1 MQPAMNEFV
10 IELKNLSKS
19 FGNVCANDDIT
30 LSIRKGEIMALV
42 GENGAGKTTLMKLLF
57 GLLRP
62 DSGDILIHGNKVSPK
77 SPADTISLGIGMVH
91 QHFMLV
97 PPFTVTENVILGT
110 EPRQYRIFINEKASR
125 ESLKKV
131 SDHYGFNLDP
141 QARIENL
148 GVGVEQR
155 VEIIKTLYR
164 KASILILDEPTAVL
178 TPQETDEL
186 FDMLRQFRSDGKT
199 LLFISHKLDEVLAIS
214 DRVTV
219 MRAGKIT
226 GQLDTPQTNK
236 EEIARLMVGREVIL
250 RVSKEKA
257 QPGNSVLEIK
267 NLYIRN
273 SRKQEAVR
281 GISLHLREGEILGIA
296 GVEGNGQTE
305 LAEALTGLRPILKGE
320 VLLKGVLINKQSA
333 RQRFDSGL
341 AHIPEDRLQRG
352 LITEFTL
359 QENLMLGRH
368 QHPSFQSHGF
378 QNRENIHKESTRLVK
393 EYDIRP
399 TELNRLGR
407 QFSGGNQQKIIVA
420 RELAKN
426 PVCLVAVQPTRG
438 VDIGAIEFIHR
449 QMIAARDKGVGV
461 LLISADLSEILS
473 LSDRIAVIYNGE
485 LMGLLEASEAD
496 ERKLGLMMTG
506 TRLAESA

>member
-1 MQPAMNEFV
+1 MNEFV

-19 FGNVCANDDIT
+19 FGNVRANDDIT

-110 EPRQYRIFINEKASR
+110 EPRQYRIFINEKTSR

-141 QARIENL
+141 QARIETL

-186 FDMLRQFRSDGKT
+186 FDMLRQFRSEGKT

-214 DRVTV
+214 DRITV

-236 EEIARLMVGREVIL
+236 EEIARLMVGRDVIL

-257 QPGNSVLEIK
+257 QPGDSVLEIK

-281 GISLHLREGEILGIA
+281 GISLHLCEGEILGIA

-320 VLLKGVLINKQSA
+320 VLLKGILINKQST

-378 QNRENIHKESTRLVK
+378 QNRENIHKESTRLVE

-449 QMIAARDKGVGV
+449 QMIAARNKGVGV

-485 LMGLLEASEAD
+485 IMGLLEASEAD